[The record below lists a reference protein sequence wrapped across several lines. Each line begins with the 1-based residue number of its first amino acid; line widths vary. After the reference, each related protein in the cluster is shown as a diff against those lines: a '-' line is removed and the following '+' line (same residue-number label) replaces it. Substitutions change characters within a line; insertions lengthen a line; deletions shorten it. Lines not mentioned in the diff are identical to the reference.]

1 LSRKEKIRILR
12 DVLGDAHA
20 QRQELLFNCPACNHR
35 KRKLSVNIDKNVF
48 KCWICDYR
56 GRNIRRLVRKCGTF
70 TQLQKW
76 DSLSGRIDFT
86 KFEALFSDEKIRED
100 KPKVDIPEEFISL
113 CSPNTP
119 ATGRHARNYLRKR
132 GLTDA
137 DIVRWKIGYCFE
149 GEYRNR
155 VIIPSFDDDGDAS
168 YFIARSYN
176 GDSYKYKNP
185 RSSKNIVF
193 NELFIDWNED
203 LTIVEGVFD
212 AVVAG
217 NAAPILGSTLQ
228 KDARLIQ
235 KIVYNDT
242 PVYVALDADAREKEN
257 KIIETLLKYDI
268 ELYKID
274 VEGYEDVGSM
284 PREVFKERKQK
295 ASFIDRDNYLLLNLL
310 SAI

>member
-1 LSRKEKIRILR
+1 MSRKEKIKVLR
-12 DVLGDAHA
+12 DVLGTGNA
-20 QRQELLFNCPACNHR
+20 QRQEILFGCPACNHR

-48 KCWICDYR
+48 KCWSCDYR
-56 GRNIRRLVRKCGTF
+56 GRNLRRLVRRFGTF

-76 DSLSGRIDFT
+76 DSFSGRIDFD
-86 KFEALFSDEKIRED
+86 KFEELFSPEKMPED
-100 KPKVDIPEEFISL
+100 KPKVDLPEEFISL
-113 CSPNTP
+113 CSRNVP
-119 ATGRHARNYLRKR
+119 ATGQRAYNYLRKR
-132 GLTDA
+132 GLTDT
-137 DIVRWKIGYCFE
+137 DLVRWKAGYCFE

-193 NELFIDWNED
+193 NELYIDWNED
-203 LTIVEGVFD
+203 LILVEGVFD
-212 AVVAG
+212 AIVAG
-217 NAAPILGSTLQ
+217 NSVPILGSTLQ
-228 KDARLIQ
+228 RDARLIQ

-242 PVYVALDADAREKEN
+242 PVYVALDPDVQTKEN

-274 VEGYEDVGSM
+274 VDGYDDVGSM
-284 PREVFKERKQK
+284 PAQVFRERKQK

>member
-1 LSRKEKIRILR
+1 MSRKEKTKILR
-12 DVLGDAHA
+12 EVLGTGYV
-20 QRQELLFNCPACNHR
+20 QRQEILFGCPACNHR

-56 GRNIRRLVRKCGTF
+56 GRNIRRLVRRFGTF

-76 DSLSGRIDFT
+76 DSFSGRIDFD
-86 KFEALFSDEKIRED
+86 KFEELFSPEKMPED
-100 KPKVDIPEEFISL
+100 KPKVDLPEEFISL
-113 CSPNTP
+113 CSRNVP
-119 ATGRHARNYLRKR
+119 ATGQRAYNYLRKR
-132 GLTDA
+132 GLTDT
-137 DIVRWKIGYCFE
+137 DLVRWKVGYCFE

-212 AVVAG
+212 AMVAG

-257 KIIETLLKYDI
+257 KIIETLLKYDV

-274 VEGYEDVGSM
+274 VDGYEDVGSM
-284 PREVFKERKQK
+284 PREVFRERKQK

>member
-1 LSRKEKIRILR
+1 MSRKEKTKILR
-12 DVLGDAHA
+12 EVLGTGYV
-20 QRQELLFNCPACNHR
+20 QRQEILFGCPACNHR

-56 GRNIRRLVRKCGTF
+56 GRNIRRLVRRFGTF

-76 DSLSGRIDFT
+76 DSFSGRIDFD
-86 KFEALFSDEKIRED
+86 KFEELFSPEKMPED
-100 KPKVDIPEEFISL
+100 KPKVDLPEEFPSL
-113 CSPNTP
+113 CSRNVP
-119 ATGRHARNYLRKR
+119 ATGQRAYNYLRKR
-132 GLTDA
+132 GLTDT
-137 DIVRWKIGYCFE
+137 DLVRWKVGYCFE

-212 AVVAG
+212 AMVAG

-257 KIIETLLKYDI
+257 KIIETLLKYDV

-274 VEGYEDVGSM
+274 VDGYEDVGSM
-284 PREVFKERKQK
+284 PREVFRERKQK